1 MVLAVATEMR
11 MKRRR
16 RKKQIPCPAGSL
28 RKQEGR
34 EAVLTPAN
42 CAELE
47 HISVNVDIVDTH
59 KEKVEVEAFDGHPGE
74 AAEQCKVQDGGQ
86 RRACCPRHGGHGQCR
101 TQQEGGIQEQHGGMQ
116 VHVDVCYGVIL
127 LPVGESKALCGPG
140 SSARQQHPL
149 GS

>member
-1 MVLAVATEMR
+1 MVLAVATVMR

-16 RKKQIPCPAGSL
+16 RRRRKQIPCPAGSL

-47 HISVNVDIVDTH
+47 HISTNVDIVDTP

-74 AAEQCKVQDGGQ
+74 AAEQCIVQDGGQ
-86 RRACCPRHGGHGQCR
+86 HHAC
-101 TQQEGGIQEQHGGMQ
+101 
-116 VHVDVCYGVIL
+116 
-127 LPVGESKALCGPG
+127 
-140 SSARQQHPL
+140 
-149 GS
+149 